1 MYGPRAIK
9 WLCDAF
15 GFEKHLIVC
24 GENET
29 TIAHAQLTLGDS
41 MIMLGSH
48 RGDEFGKHQV
58 AMPART
64 APTTQSAYVIVDDCD
79 RHHARAVAAGT
90 EVVMPPEDQDHG
102 GRLYT
107 LRESYLVLPSVSENP
122 RMHLEPGQNLLHYR
136 IVDKLGEGGMGAV
149 WRAVDTTLD
158 REVAIKVLPEGL
170 SADPERIA
178 RFDREA
184 KVVASLNHPNIAA
197 VHSVHAHDGLRFIS
211 MELVPGEDL
220 AAVLKRGPMNRDD
233 ALRIATQ
240 IAKAL
245 EAAHAR
251 GVVHRDLKP
260 ANIQIDPEGNAKV
273 LDFGL
278 AKALAPSGEASGGE
292 GVVSQSLSP
301 TLTSAG
307 TLLRQG
313 SGGQTVAGMILGTA
327 GYMSPEQARGKTADR
342 RADIWGFGCVLF
354 EMLSGQRVFEGETVS
369 DTLASV
375 LKSDPDFDSL
385 SADTPAAV
393 RRLLRRCLHKD
404 PHHRLH
410 DAADA
415 RIVLQEVAAGV
426 VDELEQ
432 GSQAPP
438 TEKGLSRRTLLL
450 MAATG
455 LAAAALTFV
464 VMAFLPASAPTP
476 TSNVFPIPAPP
487 GTRLEQVAVSPDGK
501 SFAFVAESP
510 LGFTEIWIRDLDS
523 REVRKL
529 EGTEGARDLFWS
541 PDSRFV
547 GYFSEEFAWKIEVA
561 SGAVEK
567 LAAITQTRGG
577 TWNEQDTILIGGGRL
592 VSVPA
597 TGGEVTIVVEK
608 DEDKGENAMRFPHF
622 LPDGNHVLFYSRNA
636 VDSERAGLWSVQLDT
651 GNRKHL
657 APEATSSA
665 IYVESGELL
674 YRRDRYLVSRPF
686 DATTLEFTG
695 DSSIVAEDV
704 WYDPGVTALVDI
716 SASKTGIVTFR
727 SGGPEVTELTWFDR
741 EGNRSGAVWEPKSFI
756 TVGLSPDGKQLLTGF
771 PGQGVNRE
779 VWLYDVAADSARQ
792 IEAPGDLAG
801 SAVFS
806 EDGSRALL
814 QLFAGAHLRPWM
826 TELASGA
833 PPKPLEVKHEPAVAT
848 DWRDNLI
855 VYQGT
860 GEDGRLSLN
869 VLDLATG
876 EHRQVV
882 DEPGEQDFATISPDG
897 RWLSYSSEETGQFD
911 VYVASFPD
919 GERRW
924 RISTAGGHQPRWNP
938 QGGEL
943 FYLSSDRKM
952 MSVRVLGGSSVFQW
966 EAPRPLFQTDVADL
980 GPHRGNWTY
989 AVAPDGDRLLILTR
1003 QPQSTSPAVAIL
1015 NWR

>member
-1 MYGPRAIK
+1 VPI
-9 WLCDAF
+9 
-15 GFEKHLIVC
+15 
-24 GENET
+24 
-29 TIAHAQLTLGDS
+29 
-41 MIMLGSH
+41 
-48 RGDEFGKHQV
+48 
-58 AMPART
+58 
-64 APTTQSAYVIVDDCD
+64 
-79 RHHARAVAAGT
+79 
-90 EVVMPPEDQDHG
+90 
-102 GRLYT
+102 
-107 LRESYLVLPSVSENP
+107 
-122 RMHLEPGQNLLHYR
+122 EPGQTLLHYR

-170 SADPERIA
+170 SADPERVA

-197 VHSVHAHDGLRFIS
+197 VHSVHAHEGLRFIS

-220 AAVLKRGPMNRDD
+220 AAVLQRGRVNRDD
-233 ALRIATQ
+233 ALRIAMQ

-278 AKALAPSGEASGGE
+278 AKALALSGEATGGV
-292 GVVSQSLSP
+292 GAVSQSLSP

-307 TLLRQG
+307 
-313 SGGQTVAGMILGTA
+313 TVAGMILGTA
-327 GYMSPEQARGKTADR
+327 GYMSPEQARGKAADR
-342 RADIWGFGCVLF
+342 RADIWAFGCVLF

-375 LKSDPDFDSL
+375 LKSDPDFDKL
-385 SADTPAAV
+385 STDIPAAV

-415 RIVLQEVAAGV
+415 RIVLEEVAAGV
-426 VDELEQ
+426 VDEQ
-432 GSQAPP
+432 GAQAPP
-438 TEKGLSRRTLLL
+438 TEEGLSRRTLLL
-450 MAATG
+450 MVASG

-464 VMAFLPASAPTP
+464 VMAFLPASAPSD
-476 TSNVFPIPAPP
+476 TSTVFPIPAPR

-510 LGFTEIWIRDLDS
+510 SGFTEIWIRDLNS

-529 EGTEGARDLFWS
+529 EGTGGARDLFWS
-541 PDSRFV
+541 PDSRFI
-547 GYFSEEFAWKIEVA
+547 GYFSEEFVWKIEVA

-567 LAAITQTRGG
+567 LAAISQTRGG
-577 TWNEQDTILIGGGRL
+577 SWNQHDTIMIGGPKL

-597 TGGEVTIVVEK
+597 TGGEVTTVVER
-608 DEDKGENAMRFPHF
+608 DQDTGENALRFPHF

-636 VDSERAGLWSVQLDT
+636 EDSGRSGLWSVALDT

-674 YRRDRYLVSRPF
+674 YRRDRYLVARPF
-686 DATTLEFTG
+686 DARTLEFTG
-695 DSSIVAEDV
+695 DSNIVDEDV
-704 WYDPGVTALVDI
+704 WYEPGVTAQTDV
-716 SASKTGIVTFR
+716 SASKTGMVTFR
-727 SGGPEVTELTWFDR
+727 TGGPEVTELTWFDR
-741 EGNRSGAVWEPKSFI
+741 QGNRAGTVWEPKSFI
-756 TVGLSPDGKQLLTGF
+756 TVGLSHDEKQLITGF

-779 VWLYDVAADSARQ
+779 VWLYDITAASARQ

-801 SAVFS
+801 SALFS

-814 QLFAGAHLRPWM
+814 QLYTGANMLPWM

-833 PPKPLEVKHEPAVAT
+833 PPKTLEVKHTTALAT
-848 DWRDNLI
+848 DWHDDLI
-855 VYQGT
+855 VYEGSEGE
-860 GEDGRLSLN
+860 GEDARSSLN

-876 EHRQVV
+876 EDRTVV
-882 DEPGEQDFATISPDG
+882 DGPGEQSFGSISPDG
-897 RWLSYSSEETGQFD
+897 RWMSYSSDETGQFD
-911 VYVASFPD
+911 IYVASFPD

-943 FYLSSDRKM
+943 FFLSSDRKM
-952 MSVRVLGGSSVFQW
+952 MSVRVLGGSSVFRW

-980 GPHRGNWTY
+980 GPHRGSWTY

-1003 QPQSTSPAVAIL
+1003 QPQGTSPAVAIL

>member
-1 MYGPRAIK
+1 VPI
-9 WLCDAF
+9 
-15 GFEKHLIVC
+15 
-24 GENET
+24 
-29 TIAHAQLTLGDS
+29 
-41 MIMLGSH
+41 
-48 RGDEFGKHQV
+48 
-58 AMPART
+58 
-64 APTTQSAYVIVDDCD
+64 
-79 RHHARAVAAGT
+79 
-90 EVVMPPEDQDHG
+90 
-102 GRLYT
+102 
-107 LRESYLVLPSVSENP
+107 
-122 RMHLEPGQNLLHYR
+122 EPGQTLLHYR

-170 SADPERIA
+170 SADPERVA

-197 VHSVHAHDGLRFIS
+197 VHSVHAHEGLRFIS

-220 AAVLKRGPMNRDD
+220 AAVLQRGRVNRDD
-233 ALRIATQ
+233 ALRIAMQ

-278 AKALAPSGEASGGE
+278 AKALALSGEATGGV
-292 GVVSQSLSP
+292 GAVSQSLSP

-307 TLLRQG
+307 
-313 SGGQTVAGMILGTA
+313 TVAGMILGTA
-327 GYMSPEQARGKTADR
+327 GYMSPEQARGKAADR
-342 RADIWGFGCVLF
+342 RADIWAFGCVLF

-375 LKSDPDFDSL
+375 LKSDPDFDKL
-385 SADTPAAV
+385 STDIPAAV

-415 RIVLQEVAAGV
+415 RIVLEEVAAGV
-426 VDELEQ
+426 VDEQ
-432 GSQAPP
+432 GAQAPP
-438 TEKGLSRRTLLL
+438 TEEGLSRRTLLL
-450 MAATG
+450 MVASG

-464 VMAFLPASAPTP
+464 VMAFLPASAPSD
-476 TSNVFPIPAPP
+476 TSTVFPIPAPR

-510 LGFTEIWIRDLDS
+510 SGFTEIWIRDLNS

-529 EGTEGARDLFWS
+529 EGTGGARDLFWS
-541 PDSRFV
+541 PDSRFI
-547 GYFSEEFAWKIEVA
+547 GYFSEEFVWKIEVA

-567 LAAITQTRGG
+567 LAAISQTRGG
-577 TWNEQDTILIGGGRL
+577 SWNQHDTIMIGGPKL

-597 TGGEVTIVVEK
+597 TGGEVTTVVER
-608 DEDKGENAMRFPHF
+608 DQDTGENALRFPHF
-622 LPDGNHVLFYSRNA
+622 LPDGKHVLFYSRNA
-636 VDSERAGLWSVQLDT
+636 EDSGRSGLWSVALDT

-674 YRRDRYLVSRPF
+674 YRRDRYLVARPF
-686 DATTLEFTG
+686 DARTLEFTG
-695 DSSIVAEDV
+695 DSNIVDEDV
-704 WYDPGVTALVDI
+704 WYEPGVTAQTDV
-716 SASKTGIVTFR
+716 SASKTGMVTFR
-727 SGGPEVTELTWFDR
+727 TGGPEVTELTWFDR
-741 EGNRSGAVWEPKSFI
+741 QGNRAGTVWEPKSFI
-756 TVGLSPDGKQLLTGF
+756 TVGLSHDEKQLITGF

-779 VWLYDVAADSARQ
+779 VWLYDITAASARQ

-801 SAVFS
+801 SALFS

-814 QLFAGAHLRPWM
+814 QLYTGANMLPWM

-833 PPKPLEVKHEPAVAT
+833 PPKTLEVKHTTALAT
-848 DWRDNLI
+848 DWHDDLI
-855 VYQGT
+855 VYEGSEGE
-860 GEDGRLSLN
+860 GEDARSSLN

-876 EHRQVV
+876 EDRTVV
-882 DEPGEQDFATISPDG
+882 DGPGEQSFGSISPDG
-897 RWLSYSSEETGQFD
+897 RWMSYSSDETGQFD
-911 VYVASFPD
+911 IYVASFPD

-943 FYLSSDRKM
+943 FFLSSDRKM
-952 MSVRVLGGSSVFQW
+952 MSVRVLGGSSVFRW

-980 GPHRGNWTY
+980 GPHRGSWTY

-1003 QPQSTSPAVAIL
+1003 QPQGTSPAVAIL

>member
-1 MYGPRAIK
+1 
-9 WLCDAF
+9 
-15 GFEKHLIVC
+15 
-24 GENET
+24 
-29 TIAHAQLTLGDS
+29 
-41 MIMLGSH
+41 
-48 RGDEFGKHQV
+48 
-58 AMPART
+58 MP
-64 APTTQSAYVIVDDCD
+64 
-79 RHHARAVAAGT
+79 
-90 EVVMPPEDQDHG
+90 
-102 GRLYT
+102 
-107 LRESYLVLPSVSENP
+107 
-122 RMHLEPGQNLLHYR
+122 LEPGQALLHYR
-136 IVDKLGEGGMGAV
+136 IVDKLGEGGMGVV

-170 SADPERIA
+170 SADPERVA

-220 AAVLKRGPMNRDD
+220 AAVLKRGRMNRDD
-233 ALRIATQ
+233 SLRIAVQ
-240 IAKAL
+240 VARAL

-251 GVVHRDLKP
+251 GVIHRDLKP

-278 AKALAPSGEASGGE
+278 AKALAPSGEASDGG
-292 GVVSQSLSP
+292 GAVSQSLSP
-301 TLTSAG
+301 TMTSAG
-307 TLLRQG
+307 
-313 SGGQTVAGMILGTA
+313 TVAGMILGTA
-327 GYMSPEQARGKTADR
+327 GYMSPEQARGKAADR
-342 RADIWGFGCVLF
+342 RADIWAFGCVLF

-375 LKSDPDFDSL
+375 LKSDPDFDKL
-385 SADTPAAV
+385 STDIPAAV
-393 RRLLRRCLHKD
+393 RRLLRRCLNKD

-415 RIVLQEVAAGV
+415 RIMLEEVAAGV
-426 VDELEQ
+426 VDEQEQ

-438 TEKGLSRRTLLL
+438 TEQGLSRRTLLL

-510 LGFTEIWIRDLDS
+510 SGVTEIWIRDLDS
-523 REVRKL
+523 REVHKL
-529 EGTEGARDLFWS
+529 EGTDGARDIFWS
-541 PDSRFV
+541 PDSRFI
-547 GYFSEEFAWKIEVA
+547 GYFSDEFVWKIEA
-561 SGAVEK
+561 ESGAVEK
-567 LAAITQTRGG
+567 LAEISQTRGG
-577 TWNEQDTILIGGGRL
+577 TWNEQDTILIGGPKL

-597 TGGEVTIVVEK
+597 SGGEVTIVVEK
-608 DEDKGENAMRFPHF
+608 DQASGENAMRFPHF

-636 VDSERAGLWSVQLDT
+636 EDSDRAGLWMVELDT

-657 APEATSSA
+657 VPEATSSA

-695 DSSIVAEDV
+695 DSSIVDEDV
-704 WYDPGVTALVDI
+704 WYEPSVTALTDI
-716 SASKTGIVTFR
+716 SASKTGTVTFR
-727 SGGPEVTELTWFDR
+727 TGGAEVTELIWFDR
-741 EGNRSGAVWEPKSFI
+741 EGNRTGAVWEPKSFI
-756 TVGLSPDGKQLLTGF
+756 TVGLSRDEKQLLTGF
-771 PGQGVNRE
+771 PGRGVNRE
-779 VWLYDVAADSARQ
+779 VWLYDIAAASARQ

-801 SAVFS
+801 SALFS

-814 QLFAGAHLRPWM
+814 QLYTGSNMRPWM

-833 PPKPLEVKHEPAVAT
+833 PPKPLEVKHETAFAT
-848 DWRDNLI
+848 DWHDSLI
-855 VYQGT
+855 VYEG
-860 GEDGRLSLN
+860 GDGLGSGDKQVSLN
-869 VLDLATG
+869 VLDLAT
-876 EHRQVV
+876 EEDRTVV
-882 DEPGEQDFATISPDG
+882 DGPGAQSFGSISPDG
-897 RWLSYSSEETGQFD
+897 RWMSYSSDETGQFD
-911 VYVASFPD
+911 IYVASFPD

-943 FYLSSDRKM
+943 FFLSSDRKM
-952 MSVRVLGGSSVFQW
+952 MSVRVLGGSSVFRW
-966 EAPRPLFQTDVADL
+966 EAPRPLFQTDVSDL
-980 GPHRGNWTY
+980 GPHRGSWTY

-1003 QPQSTSPAVAIL
+1003 QPQSTSPAVTIL